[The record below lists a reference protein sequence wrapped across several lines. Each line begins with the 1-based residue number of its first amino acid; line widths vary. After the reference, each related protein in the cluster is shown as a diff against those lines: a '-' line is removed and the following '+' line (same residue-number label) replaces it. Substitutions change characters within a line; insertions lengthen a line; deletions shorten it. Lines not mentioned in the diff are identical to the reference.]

1 MSAPGNLWGQRIS
14 EVGACGVE
22 ARRIFASLQSD
33 GRSQSKTIEQAVKA
47 GMMPVVSYKV
57 PSVATLIS
65 GGYDAWLTATRTY
78 LDSLNVQVTATFW
91 HEPHGDMSTADFRA
105 GSQKFLDGVQA
116 PDIAVGPILNGFL
129 LDNRVADFA
138 AYTSPELL
146 KAWDFVG
153 IDIYQA
159 GTESNPGAGA
169 ARGVVNLE
177 AWMDKQGY
185 PDKPIAVGEYNGYS
199 AQTIAAT
206 GEALLSTPEVWFGLL
221 FNSDVGAKGNVL
233 EGEQITAYQQTKADK
248 RAKKDC

>member
-1 MSAPGNLWGQRIS
+1 M
-14 EVGACGVE
+14 
-22 ARRIFASLQSD
+22 
-33 GRSQSKTIEQAVKA
+33 
-47 GMMPVVSYKV
+47 
-57 PSVATLIS
+57 
-65 GGYDAWLTATRTY
+65 
-78 LDSLNVQVTATFW
+78 
-91 HEPHGDMSTADFRA
+91 
-105 GSQKFLDGVQA
+105 QA

-138 AYTSPELL
+138 ALHLPGRCS

-169 ARGVVNLE
+169 PRGVVQRSRPGWTSR
-177 AWMDKQGY
+177 AT
-185 PDKPIAVGEYNGYS
+185 PTSPSPSGEYNGYS

-206 GEALLSTPEVWFGLL
+206 GEAILSTPEVWFGLL